1 MPVTA
6 SNGFPCLEKN
16 LGEHKQILFF
26 AANIF
31 NTRKNMNSWRAL
43 LPHFWELPLI
53 CGKHWFKFWIWF
65 DLGCSKIWIF
75 TFGFHVVRWD
85 PWMNTEVLGQKK
97 RFLCNMSTDVVNKL
111 SNSARNTGFP
121 STLTHVS
128 LSSLLSWLPVLVL
141 MDSWW
146 QRICGA

>member
-1 MPVTA
+1 MPATA
-6 SNGFPCLEKN
+6 SNGLPCLEKN
-16 LGEHKQILFF
+16 LGEHKQIFFF

-31 NTRKNMNSWRAL
+31 NTRKTWIVEELCFLTFGNCL
-43 LPHFWELPLI
+43 LYVESIGSNFE
-53 CGKHWFKFWIWF
+53 F
-65 DLGCSKIWIF
+65 DLILGVIK
-75 TFGFHVVRWD
+75 FGFSHLDFMLCV
-85 PWMNTEVLGQKK
+85 EILGWTQRFVAKK

-121 STLTHVS
+121 SILTQVS

-146 QRICGA
+146 